1 MRRAHGPARTALPIA
16 GGREGDRV
24 TTLELFFDLV
34 YAFAFTQV
42 TVLAGRGSAPGSLID
57 GYVVLSLLWFSWC
70 AFSWLANQAH
80 ADEGILRGV
89 FVVAMT
95 AAFLLSLAIPDA
107 FRDVP
112 GAVTVVACY
121 AVVRLT
127 HASAYLL
134 AARKDRGLRRQ
145 IVVTLAVSLLPALAL
160 LSAGAAAARPA
171 QRWLWLA
178 AVLYDFASVFVSG
191 KRVGGWRIPSAAH
204 FSERY
209 SLVVL
214 LALGESVVAIGA
226 GLRSG
231 ALSARLAAGAVF
243 ALLLALGLW
252 SAYFARTLPA
262 LEESLAAEQGR
273 ARSSL
278 GQDVFTFLH
287 FVVIAGIIVTA
298 FGVRIAMARLGA
310 DRIGAAGGW
319 SLGVGPGMFLT
330 GTIAAI
336 RRASGRWLTARIP
349 AIAVLLMLSPLISGA
364 RSAVAVAAVAAVV
377 LCLAIAESL
386 RSRASR
392 SRTATSD
399 VPG

>member
-1 MRRAHGPARTALPIA
+1 MPIV
-16 GGREGDRV
+16 GGQEGDRV

-42 TVLAGRGSAPGSLID
+42 TVLMGRGSAPGSLID
-57 GYVVLSLLWFSWC
+57 GYIVLSLLWFSWC

-134 AARKDRGLRRQ
+134 AARKDRGLHRQ
-145 IVVTLAVSLLPALAL
+145 IVVTLVVSLLPTLAL

-178 AVLYDFASVFVSG
+178 AVLYDFA
-191 KRVGGWRIPSAAH
+191 
-204 FSERY
+204 
-209 SLVVL
+209 
-214 LALGESVVAIGA
+214 
-226 GLRSG
+226 
-231 ALSARLAAGAVF
+231 
-243 ALLLALGLW
+243 LLLALGLW

-262 LEESLAAEQGR
+262 LEEPLAAVGR
-273 ARSSL
+273 RVRSRL
-278 GQDVFTFLH
+278 GQVVFTFLH

-310 DRIGAAGGW
+310 GRIGVVGGW
-319 SLGVGPGMFLT
+319 SLGVGPALFLT

-336 RRASGRWLTARIP
+336 RRANGQWLTTRIP
-349 AIAVLLMLSPLISGA
+349 AIAVLLVLSPLISGA
-364 RSAVAVAAVAAVV
+364 PSVVAVAAVAVVV
-377 LCLAIAESL
+377 LCLGIAESL

-392 SRTATSD
+392 SRTVTSD